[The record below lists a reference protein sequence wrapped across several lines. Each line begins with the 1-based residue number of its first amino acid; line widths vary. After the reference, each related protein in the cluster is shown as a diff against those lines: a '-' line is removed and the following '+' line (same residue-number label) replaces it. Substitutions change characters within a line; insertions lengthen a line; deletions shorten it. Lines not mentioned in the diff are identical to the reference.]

1 MRLIVGLLIVFAL
14 SACGESAEDAY
25 ERGYGDGAYD
35 VCMDIKDWRDNIYDV
50 LRSER
55 LCE

>member
-1 MRLIVGLLIVFAL
+1 MRLIVGLLIVLAL